1 MAQIPNV
8 LFCTG
13 WMNHQIVL
21 NRCKTDVE
29 RLFYILYAGR
39 ERLEN
44 KELIRAIKTEE
55 ACYDTERSRDGRL
68 T

>member
-13 WMNHQIVL
+13 WTNHQIVL

-39 ERLEN
+39 ERL
-44 KELIRAIKTEE
+44 
-55 ACYDTERSRDGRL
+55 
-68 T
+68 